1 MGIHEACAHQH
12 HASMNALALIADSD
26 ADIVFADEDKPRI
39 RAQIQELEDFLLD
52 QPQESLPVRHIFANG
67 LYLREADIPAGLIIT
82 GSIHL
87 DEHANILSRGSIRIL
102 TEDGVSTVTAPQT
115 FICRPGVKKVGVVIS
130 DVVMT
135 NIHPNPDNLRDINT
149 IEARLFVRDYPALNA
164 RQEN

>member
-1 MGIHEACAHQH
+1 
-12 HASMNALALIADSD
+12 MNALSMISDSD

-39 RAQIQELEDFLLD
+39 RAKIQELEDFLLD

-87 DEHANILSRGSIRIL
+87 DEHANILSRGSIRIM

-115 FICRPGVKKVGVVIS
+115 FICRPGVKKVGVVLE
-130 DVVMT
+130 DATMT
-135 NIHPNPDNLRDINT
+135 NIHANPENITDPDELER
-149 IEARLFVRDYPALNA
+149 RLMVRDYRAL
-164 RQEN
+164 ENLEA